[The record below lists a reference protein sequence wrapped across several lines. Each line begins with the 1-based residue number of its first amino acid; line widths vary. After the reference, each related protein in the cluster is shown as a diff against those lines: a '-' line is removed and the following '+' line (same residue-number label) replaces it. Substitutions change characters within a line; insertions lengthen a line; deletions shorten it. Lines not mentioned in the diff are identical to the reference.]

1 MNVWGVPD
9 WLEKEMMERD
19 KQCVYCGIEMTEKM
33 RPHGPRKAVATWE
46 HIVNDARIVNR
57 ENIARCCAACN
68 SSKGAK
74 NLSDWLESRYCMT
87 RRINKD
93 TVSEVVKKVLLPE
106 RGRRGARSTPRRKSS
121 RQHQQSTWRVLLVQS
136 S

>member
-1 MNVWGVPD
+1 MVNVWGVPD
-9 WLEKEMMERD
+9 WLEKEVMERD

-74 NLSDWLESRYCMT
+74 NLSDWLQSRYCMT
-87 RRINKD
+87 RAINKD
-93 TVSEVVKKVLLPE
+93 TVSEVVKKALQQATQNDAQS
-106 RGRRGARSTPRRKSS
+106 RAARLA
-121 RQHQQSTWRVLLVQS
+121 HA
-136 S
+136 